1 MFVMVKLNLPLLE
14 GIKDDLEFCL
24 MLAEEESVIV
34 LPGFAVGLKNWL
46 RITFTVEPSSLDDGL
61 RRIKAFHQRH
71 TKKQIVSWTVCY
83 AVRGCNYSL
92 DLRIQRV

>member
-14 GIKDDLEFCL
+14 GIKDDLEFCR

-46 RITFTVEPSSLDDGL
+46 RITFTVEPSS
-61 RRIKAFHQRH
+61 RIKAFLDSMLCSSWMQLLVGSADSMSMNF
-71 TKKQIVSWTVCY
+71 VST
-83 AVRGCNYSL
+83 S
-92 DLRIQRV
+92 